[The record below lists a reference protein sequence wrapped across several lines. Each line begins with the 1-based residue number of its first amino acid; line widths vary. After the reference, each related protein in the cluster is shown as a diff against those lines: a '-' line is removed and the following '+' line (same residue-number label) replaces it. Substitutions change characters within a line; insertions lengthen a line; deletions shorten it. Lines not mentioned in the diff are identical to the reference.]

1 MIRTKRQRNNIF
13 DDDSINKKR
22 TLFDK
27 IITINRNKSLFEDL
41 ANEIL
46 YEIFEYLDIYY
57 V

>member
-27 IITINRNKSLFEDL
+27 
-41 ANEIL
+41 
-46 YEIFEYLDIYY
+46 
-57 V
+57 